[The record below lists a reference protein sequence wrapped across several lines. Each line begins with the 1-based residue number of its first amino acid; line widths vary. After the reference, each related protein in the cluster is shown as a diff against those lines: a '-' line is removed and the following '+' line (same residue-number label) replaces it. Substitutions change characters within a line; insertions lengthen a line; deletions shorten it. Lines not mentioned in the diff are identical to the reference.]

1 MKHEFFRR
9 RAKREAKERARAV
22 DETGLNMGA
31 GSSSVFQAYNSSSPP
46 TSAINT
52 SPIFSDFQTPFSDS
66 QADETRVALQ
76 GLVPLLPSP
85 HTTPQDLGAMEPQG
99 LQPASRPINADG
111 EPDLNDETIE
121 RLVAESGLRMDEL
134 VSGATE
140 PETPTISEPPR
151 SSIAQSEYR
160 GIRDFMGDNLS
171 LEQVNLLLGNLT
183 GSMDPDEPA
192 NTSTPHSINLFSHH
206 QVADPT
212 QDTTTT
218 LTSNWRG
225 RQYPSIPSVDTASCG
240 TRRYSPDDP
249 SPLSK
254 QTCRPPPKNPIA
266 LTQIQAIFQSSDHSQ
281 SISRYQVNS
290 SYAASFGNSENMN
303 KRLMKPPP
311 YRPASKPPSIG
322 ITTSPGSAVAS
333 HAKSNEHEKK
343 IKSMGFP
350 PLMAGV
356 KPK

>member
-46 TSAINT
+46 MSAINT
-52 SPIFSDFQTPFSDS
+52 SPIFSNFQTPFSDC

-85 HTTPQDLGAMEPQG
+85 NTAPQDLGAIELQG
-99 LQPASRPINADG
+99 LRTASRPTNADG
-111 EPDLNDETIE
+111 EPDLNDEDLA
-121 RLVAESGLRMDEL
+121 RLIAESGLCEL
-134 VSGATE
+134 VSGAME

-151 SSIAQSEYR
+151 SSIAQSEYS
-160 GIRDFMGDNLS
+160 GIEDLMGDELS
-171 LEQVNLLLGNLT
+171 LEQIDFLLGNLT
-183 GSMDPDEPA
+183 EGPDNPA
-192 NTSTPHSINLFSHH
+192 NTSAPHSINLFSHH

-212 QDTTTT
+212 QDTNAA

-225 RQYPSIPSVDTASCG
+225 RQYPSIPSVDTASCE
-240 TRRYSPDDP
+240 TKRCSPDDP

-254 QTCRPPPKNPIA
+254 RTRKPPPKNSIV
-266 LTQIQAIFQSSDHSQ
+266 LTQFQAILQSSDYSQ
-281 SISRYQVNS
+281 SVSRYQVNS

-333 HAKSNEHEKK
+333 HAVSNEHEKK

>member
-31 GSSSVFQAYNSSSPP
+31 GSSSVFQAYNSSSSPM
-46 TSAINT
+46 SAINT
-52 SPIFSDFQTPFSDS
+52 SPIFSNFQTPFSDS

-85 HTTPQDLGAMEPQG
+85 NTTPQDLGAIEPQG
-99 LQPASRPINADG
+99 LQTASRPTNADG
-111 EPDLNDETIE
+111 EPDLNDEDLE
-121 RLVAESGLRMDEL
+121 RLVAESGLCMDEL

-140 PETPTISEPPR
+140 PEASIISEPPR

-160 GIRDFMGDNLS
+160 DIRDLMDDDMS
-171 LEQVNLLLGNLT
+171 LEQIDLLIGNLT
-183 GSMDPDEPA
+183 ESMGPDEPA
-192 NTSTPHSINLFSHH
+192 NTSAPHSINLFSHH

-212 QDTTTT
+212 QDTIAA

-225 RQYPSIPSVDTASCG
+225 RQYSSIPSVDTASRV
-240 TRRYSPDDP
+240 TKRYSPDDP

-254 QTCRPPPKNPIA
+254 RTYKPPSKNPIV
-266 LTQIQAIFQSSDHSQ
+266 LTQLQAILQSSDHSQ

-322 ITTSPGSAVAS
+322 ITTSPGSAVVS